1 MMSKDLYNQHE
12 LLEMVII
19 PSHALKEEEANRLIF
34 RHLKDEDFPLRIE
47 RKRTVKAT
55 RKHRFS
61 FERQEE
67 HVTTKTIKNRES
79 LESELTLSSNEII
92 VLQGETDWILSYYE
106 DGLTLQGKQVSRV
119 GTKGIADIECF
130 LEYVITGAFP
140 IEVSFCLDG
149 TFGPRENVY
158 RFMLH
163 DADWK
168 ALIENELLPK
178 LQIPKAKN
186 VWQSLFFPTN
196 NQTIEWF
203 TGEFHPNILGNFV
216 FAHDA
221 HDTYYFLDHVN
232 GDIKVF

>member
-1 MMSKDLYNQHE
+1 MMSKDLYSQHE
-12 LLEMVII
+12 PLEMVII
-19 PSHALKEEEANRLIF
+19 PNHALKEGEANRLIF
-34 RHLKDEDFPLRIE
+34 RHLKDEDFPLRLV
-47 RKRTVKAT
+47 RKRTVKGT

-130 LEYVITGAFP
+130 FEYVTTGAFP
-140 IEVSFCLDG
+140 IEVSFGLDG
-149 TFGPRENVY
+149 TLGPLENVY
-158 RFMLH
+158 RFTLH

-168 ALIENELLPK
+168 TLIEDELLPQ
-178 LQIPKAKN
+178 LQIPKIKS
-186 VWQSLFFPTN
+186 VWQSLSSPTYK
-196 NQTIEWF
+196 QTIETF
-203 TGEFHPNILGNFV
+203 TAEFHPNILGNFF
-216 FAHDA
+216 FAHDI
-221 HDTYYFLDHVN
+221 HDTYFLLDHVN

>member
-1 MMSKDLYNQHE
+1 MSKDLYNQHE

-19 PSHALKEEEANRLIF
+19 PSHALREGEANRLIF
-34 RHLKDEDFPLRIE
+34 RHLKDEDFPLRLV
-47 RKRTVKAT
+47 RKRTAKGT

-119 GTKGIADIECF
+119 GTKGIANFEVF
-130 LEYVITGAFP
+130 FEYVTTGAFP

>member
-12 LLEMVII
+12 PLELVII
-19 PSHALKEEEANRLIF
+19 PSHALREGEAKRLIF
-34 RHLKDEDFPLRIE
+34 RHLKDEDFPLRLV
-47 RKRTVKAT
+47 RKRTVKGT

-92 VLQGETDWILSYYE
+92 VLQGEKDWILSYYE

-119 GTKGIADIECF
+119 ETKGIAHIEDF
-130 LEYVITGAFP
+130 FEYVTTGAFP
-140 IEVSFCLDG
+140 IEVSFGLDG
-149 TFGPRENVY
+149 TLGPRENVY
-158 RFMLH
+158 RFTLH

-168 ALIENELLPK
+168 TLIEDELLPQ

>member
-12 LLEMVII
+12 PLEMVII
-19 PSHALKEEEANRLIF
+19 PSHALKEGEANRLIF

-55 RKHRFS
+55 RKHLFS

-67 HVTTKTIKNRES
+67 HLTTKTIKNRES
-79 LESELTLSSNEII
+79 LELELTLSSNEII
-92 VLQGETDWILSYYE
+92 VLQGETDWILSYYG

-119 GTKGIADIECF
+119 ETKGIAHIEDF
-130 LEYVITGAFP
+130 FEYVTTGAFP
-140 IEVSFCLDG
+140 IEVSFGLDG
-149 TFGPRENVY
+149 TLGPRENVY
-158 RFMLH
+158 RFTLH

-168 ALIENELLPK
+168 TLIEDELLPQ
-178 LQIPKAKN
+178 LRIPKAKN

-196 NQTIEWF
+196 NQTIETF
-203 TGEFHPNILGNFV
+203 TDEFHPNILGNFF
-216 FAHDA
+216 FAHDI
-221 HDTYYFLDHVN
+221 HDTYYLLDHVN

>member
-1 MMSKDLYNQHE
+1 MYVNE
-12 LLEMVII
+12 LRRVRENIASL
-19 PSHALKEEEANRLIF
+19 L
-34 RHLKDEDFPLRIE
+34 
-47 RKRTVKAT
+47 
-55 RKHRFS
+55 
-61 FERQEE
+61 RQEE

-92 VLQGETDWILSYYE
+92 VLQGEKDWILSYYE

-119 GTKGIADIECF
+119 GTKGIAHIEDF
-130 LEYVITGAFP
+130 FEYVTTGAFP
-140 IEVSFCLDG
+140 IEVSFGLDG
-149 TFGPRENVY
+149 TLGPRESVY
-158 RFMLH
+158 RFTLP

-168 ALIENELLPK
+168 TLIEDELLPQ

-186 VWQSLFFPTN
+186 VWQPLFFPTN